1 LEFQEGNLDL
11 FRLNFAMLT
20 LIPKIEGAEEMKSF
34 KPISLLNYNFK
45 IFSKAL
51 TIRFEKVCQ
60 RLIAKEHSVFIMGR
74 YILEIV
80 VIADE
85 IVHSIHKAKEIGVI
99 IKLDYEKVYDRVNLE
114 FLLEILESRGF
125 SGKWIGWIKAVV
137 HRGFVS
143 VLANGEES
151 STFKTGKG
159 LRQGD
164 PLSPL
169 LFNLVVDVLTRML
182 VRAIESRLIGGLL
195 TQFRRGGVTVLQYAD
210 DNVLFS
216 SCDRIC
222 LRNLRCVLILFEVVS
237 SMRINFH
244 KSEVIPMNIDD
255 VEAHGIA
262 HVLNWPIGSLP
273 FRYLGV
279 PLHFDKLKREDLQP
293 ILDKLIKRIAGW
305 RGRLL
310 AYSSR
315 L

>member
-34 KPISLLNYNFK
+34 KPISLLNCNFK

-114 FLLEILESRGF
+114 FLLEILESMGF

-143 VLANGEES
+143 VLANG
-151 STFKTGKG
+151 
-159 LRQGD
+159 
-164 PLSPL
+164 
-169 LFNLVVDVLTRML
+169 
-182 VRAIESRLIGGLL
+182 
-195 TQFRRGGVTVLQYAD
+195 
-210 DNVLFS
+210 
-216 SCDRIC
+216 
-222 LRNLRCVLILFEVVS
+222 
-237 SMRINFH
+237 
-244 KSEVIPMNIDD
+244 
-255 VEAHGIA
+255 
-262 HVLNWPIGSLP
+262 
-273 FRYLGV
+273 
-279 PLHFDKLKREDLQP
+279 
-293 ILDKLIKRIAGW
+293 
-305 RGRLL
+305 GRK
-310 AYSSR
+310 
-315 L
+315 

>member
-1 LEFQEGNLDL
+1 
-11 FRLNFAMLT
+11 
-20 LIPKIEGAEEMKSF
+20 
-34 KPISLLNYNFK
+34 
-45 IFSKAL
+45 
-51 TIRFEKVCQ
+51 
-60 RLIAKEHSVFIMGR
+60 
-74 YILEIV
+74 V
-80 VIADE
+80 VIAHE
-85 IVHSIHKAKEIGVI
+85 RVHSIHKTKEPGVI
-99 IKLDYEKVYDRVNLE
+99 IKLDYEKAYDRVNLE

-125 SGKWIGWIKAVV
+125 SGKWIGWTKAVV
-137 HRGFVS
+137 IGGSVS

-182 VRAIESRLIGGLL
+182 VRATESGLIRVML
-195 TQFRRGGVTVLQYAD
+195 TQFRRGGVIALQYAD
-210 DNVLFS
+210 DIVLFS

-237 SMRINFH
+237 GMRINFH
-244 KSEVIPMNIDD
+244 KSEVIPMSIDD
-255 VEAHGIA
+255 VEAHDIA
-262 HVLNWPIGSLP
+262 DVLNCPIGSLH

-293 ILDKLIKRIAGW
+293 ILDKLIKRITGW

-315 L
+315 LELIRSCLASMHVVFYKIF